1 MSEKKKFILAVPTVI
16 IIIIFIVT
24 MCFMIYNKNYKPL
37 TKEEAMHL
45 AERAVTID
53 NLSCQIMAKQE
64 EKESVVNYKR
74 KGNMVYRESDGCEE
88 YLNIETSECVYID
101 EENKEAYKY
110 ISDSVIESY
119 NEMIYIG
126 IQSLKDEN
134 VEYKFKN
141 YEKVNGIDC
150 AAINLSNENTVM
162 DLWLDRENGMVTK
175 FAITYKVE
183 GMEDSTTTYIYRYQI
198 GKVTDEN
205 ITVPDLSDY
214 VVMDM

>member
-1 MSEKKKFILAVPTVI
+1 MPEKKKFILAVPTVI

-24 MCFMIYNKNYKPL
+24 MSYMVYQKNYKPL

-64 EKESVVNYKR
+64 DKESVVNYKR
-74 KGNMVYRESDGCEE
+74 KGNIVYRESDNCEE

-101 EENKEAYKY
+101 VENKEAYKY
-110 ISDSVIESY
+110 TSDSVIESY

-126 IQSLKDEN
+126 IQSLRDESLI
-134 VEYKFKN
+134 YKFVN
-141 YEKVNGIDC
+141 YEKVNGINC
-150 AAINLSNENTVM
+150 AAVNLTGENTVM
-162 DLWLDRENGMVTK
+162 DLWLDRDTGMVTK
-175 FAITYKVE
+175 FTITYKAD
-183 GMEDSTTTYIYRYQI
+183 GIEDSTTTYIYRYQI

-205 ITVPDLSDY
+205 ITVPELSDY
-214 VVMDM
+214 IVMDI